1 MKIRTLLIAL
11 FACLFALPALANGPM
26 PESMGPAE
34 SHHHSNQGPGRAQWT
49 KKRMK
54 ELQDERKRLKH
65 SGPGMMTKARSKVQ
79 QFNNPLAYTDADAER
94 AARKRA
100 QLKNAIEFL
109 ALKKERGELSPQ
121 GQAQLNALINYY
133 RTNYMSGY

>member
-1 MKIRTLLIAL
+1 MKIRTLLVAL
-11 FACLFALPALANGPM
+11 FASLFALPVLACGPM
-26 PESMGPAE
+26 PQSTGEG
-34 SHHHSNQGPGRAQWT
+34 HHHGNQGSSRSKWT

-54 ELQDERKRLKH
+54 ELHDERKQLKH

-79 QFNNPLAYTDADAER
+79 QFNNPLAYTAADAER

-100 QLKNAIEFL
+100 QIKNAIEFL

>member
-11 FACLFALPALANGPM
+11 FASLFALPALANGPM
-26 PESMGPAE
+26 PESTGE
-34 SHHHSNQGPGRAQWT
+34 SHHHSGHGPGRAKWT

-54 ELQDERKRLKH
+54 ELQDERKQLKH
-65 SGPGMMTKARSKVQ
+65 GGPGMMTKARSKLQ
-79 QFNNPLAYTDADAER
+79 QMDNPFAYTDADAQR
-94 AARKRA
+94 AARKQA

-109 ALKKERGELSPQ
+109 SLKKERGELSPQ
-121 GQAQLNALINYY
+121 GQAQLNALIQYY